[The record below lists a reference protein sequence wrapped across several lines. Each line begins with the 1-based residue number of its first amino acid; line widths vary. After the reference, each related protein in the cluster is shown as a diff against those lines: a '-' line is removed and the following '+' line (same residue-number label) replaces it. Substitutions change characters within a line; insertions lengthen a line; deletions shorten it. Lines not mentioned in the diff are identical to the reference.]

1 MAANLSQETVTFAK
15 KTNLMKE
22 FDLEGHDFI
31 ALNQLMKLLN
41 WVESGGEANLR
52 IDNGEVI
59 VNQMVELQRR
69 KKLRKGDKIEFND
82 QIIMITTGL
91 AE

>member
-1 MAANLSQETVTFAK
+1 
-15 KTNLMKE
+15 MKE

>member
-1 MAANLSQETVTFAK
+1 
-15 KTNLMKE
+15 MKE

-52 IDNGEVI
+52 IDNSEVF
-59 VNQMVELQRR
+59 VNQVVELQRR
-69 KKLRKGDKIEFND
+69 KKLRRDDKIEFNN
-82 QIIMITTGL
+82 QIVVIK
-91 AE
+91 

>member
-1 MAANLSQETVTFAK
+1 
-15 KTNLMKE
+15 MKE

-82 QIIMITTGL
+82 QMIMITTGL

>member
-1 MAANLSQETVTFAK
+1 
-15 KTNLMKE
+15 MKE

-41 WVESGGEANLR
+41 WVESGGEANSR

-59 VNQMVELQRR
+59 VNKIVELQRR
-69 KKLRKGDKIEFND
+69 KKLRRGDKIEFND
-82 QIIMITTGL
+82 QLILIS
-91 AE
+91 